1 MTIITR
7 AHCEQLDLQ
16 DPLRSM
22 RDAFDL
28 PAGTIYLDG
37 NSLGALPKATAA
49 AVAKVVTKEW
59 GQDLIQ
65 SWNKAGWFMS
75 PQNLGNRLAPWV
87 GAAPG
92 EVVVTDTT
100 SVNLYKVLCAA
111 AELAAKQ
118 HPGKRVL
125 LSEASN
131 FPTDLYIA
139 QSVCKQYNLRLE
151 LTTAQDLSGAL
162 TNDVAVLMLTQVNY
176 RTGAMFDMAAIT
188 KAAHNVGALMVWD
201 LAHSAG
207 AVPVDLSGADADYA
221 VGCGYKYLNG
231 GPGAPAFVWANA
243 RVVSQTHQPVSG
255 WWGHALPFAFDAN
268 YVPQQGIDQYLCGTQ
283 SMLAMAAMSCGL
295 DVFDQVNALG
305 GMAAIRTKSLALTDF
320 FLQLSEQRC
329 TAFGL
334 HNVTP
339 VAHAQRGSQVSLAAP
354 TGGLAMMQ
362 ALIAR
367 GVVGDF
373 RAGGANGDADLL
385 RFGFTPLYTR
395 FVDAFDAVE
404 HVVQVLQTK
413 EWQRPEFN
421 RTQAVT

>member
-1 MTIITR
+1 MTHITR
-7 AHCEQLDLQ
+7 AHCEQLDQL

-22 RDAFDL
+22 RQAFDL
-28 PAGTIYLDG
+28 PVASIYLDG

-49 AVAKVVTKEW
+49 AVAKVVTQEW
-59 GQDLIQ
+59 GHDLIQ

-75 PQNLGNRLAPWV
+75 PQDLGNRLAPWV
-87 GAAPG
+87 GAGQG
-92 EVVVTDTT
+92 ELVVTDTT

-111 AELAAKQ
+111 AELAQAQ
-118 HPGKRVL
+118 HPHKRVL

-139 QSVCKQYNLRLE
+139 QSVCKQYKLRLE
-151 LTTAQDLSGAL
+151 LCNADDLNKAL
-162 TNDVAVLMLTQVNY
+162 NSDVAVLMLTHVNY
-176 RTGAMFDMAAIT
+176 RTGAMFDMASVT
-188 KAAHNVGALMVWD
+188 QAAHDADALMVWD

-207 AVPVDLSGADADYA
+207 AVPVDLNGANADYA

-243 RVVSQTHQPVSG
+243 RVVRQTHQPISG
-255 WWGHALPFAFDAN
+255 WWGHAKPFAFDAS
-268 YVPQQGIDQYLCGTQ
+268 YVPQKGIDQYLCGTQ
-283 SMLAMAAMSCGL
+283 SMLAMAALGCGL
-295 DVFDQVNALG
+295 DVFDQANELG
-305 GMAAIRTKSLALTDF
+305 GMAAIRTKSLALTDLF
-320 FLQLSEQRC
+320 MQLCEQRC
-329 TAFGL
+329 TAYGL
-334 HNVTP
+334 QNVTP
-339 VAHAQRGSQVSLAAP
+339 TDHARRGSHVSLATP

-373 RAGGANGDADLL
+373 RAGSANGQADLL

-395 FVDAFDAVE
+395 FVDAWDAVE
-404 HVVQVLQTK
+404 QLVQMLQSH

>member
-162 TNDVAVLMLTQVNY
+162 TNDVAVLMLTHVNY

-207 AVPVDLSGADADYA
+207 AVPVDLNGADADYA
-221 VGCGYKYLNG
+221 VGDRKS
-231 GPGAPAFVWANA
+231 
-243 RVVSQTHQPVSG
+243 VV
-255 WWGHALPFAFDAN
+255 
-268 YVPQQGIDQYLCGTQ
+268 
-283 SMLAMAAMSCGL
+283 
-295 DVFDQVNALG
+295 
-305 GMAAIRTKSLALTDF
+305 
-320 FLQLSEQRC
+320 
-329 TAFGL
+329 
-334 HNVTP
+334 
-339 VAHAQRGSQVSLAAP
+339 
-354 TGGLAMMQ
+354 
-362 ALIAR
+362 
-367 GVVGDF
+367 
-373 RAGGANGDADLL
+373 
-385 RFGFTPLYTR
+385 
-395 FVDAFDAVE
+395 
-404 HVVQVLQTK
+404 
-413 EWQRPEFN
+413 
-421 RTQAVT
+421 